1 MRIRTNDQGAI
12 VLSLAS
18 DWLFNNH
25 SVIPVSKTIPLHN
38 KFQNSD
44 ERYSTGLFCCVFILF
59 ICFFCFYLGRVP
71 LCSCTGYRTTRK
83 NGTRNLQLRNS
94 FGASM
99 YLELLYEFM
108 FTIVLC
114 IFTTDTQT
122 SGLHLC
128 EYCKN

>member
-18 DWLFNNH
+18 DWLFSNQ
-25 SVIPVSKTIPLHN
+25 SVITVSKTIPLHN
-38 KFQNSD
+38 KFQTQMNVTLLD
-44 ERYSTGLFCCVFILF
+44 CFVVFLFCLFVFYLF
-59 ICFFCFYLGRVP
+59 VCLFFCFYLGRVP

-99 YLELLYEFM
+99 YLELLFEFM
-108 FTIVLC
+108 FTIVLF
-114 IFTTDTQT
+114 IEM
-122 SGLHLC
+122 G
-128 EYCKN
+128 